1 MNAVETVFGVVAL
14 MMASASVILALLVVL
29 VWLWGQLRRVLAA
42 NRRPTPEESF
52 WRQHAALTGPER
64 RQ

>member
-1 MNAVETVFGVVAL
+1 MNAVETVFGVVVLLLA
-14 MMASASVILALLVVL
+14 AAAVILALVVVL

-42 NRRPTPEESF
+42 NRRPTPDELF
-52 WRQHAALTGPER
+52 WQQHAALTSPPR